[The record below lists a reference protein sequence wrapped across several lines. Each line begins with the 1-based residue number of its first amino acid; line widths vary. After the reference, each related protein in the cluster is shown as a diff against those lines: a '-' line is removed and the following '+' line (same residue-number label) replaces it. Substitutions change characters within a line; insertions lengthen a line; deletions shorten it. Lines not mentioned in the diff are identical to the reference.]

1 MIRLSLESVRLAPI
15 LGAGGNSARKDL
27 MIDRLC
33 RAALLLA
40 AGISS
45 AHAHHVMDYA
55 MPATALEGL
64 LSGLGH
70 PVIGIDHLLFIAGAG
85 VLAARLRRGY
95 LPPLVFVIASVTVA
109 GMRYLGVD
117 VGLDEL
123 WIAGSLVVLGAIMLA
138 ARELAGGVVAVLFL
152 VAGALHGYALAEAI
166 VGAEP
171 APLAAYLAGLT
182 LIQSAIAIAAWWI
195 ATWLATRYPRVP
207 FQRLVGAAVGAAGLV
222 FAGLAAL

>member
-1 MIRLSLESVRLAPI
+1 MLRHRIAV
-15 LGAGGNSARKDL
+15 
-27 MIDRLC
+27 LC
-33 RAALLLA
+33 RATVLLA
-40 AGISS
+40 AGASS
-45 AHAHHVMDYA
+45 LAHAHHVMDYA

-85 VLAARLRRGY
+85 VLAARFKRGY
-95 LPPLVFVIASVTVA
+95 LLPLVFVVASVSVA

-123 WIAGSLVVLGAIMLA
+123 WIAGSLVVLGAVMIA
-138 ARELAGGVVAVLFL
+138 AREPAGGVVAGLFL

-166 VGAEP
+166 VGAERT
-171 APLAAYLAGLT
+171 PLVAYLAGLT
-182 LIQSAIAIAAWWI
+182 LIQSAIALAAWWV
-195 ATWLATRYPRVP
+195 ATWLAIRRPRVP
-207 FQRLVGAAVGAAGLV
+207 FRRLVGAAVTAAGLV

>member
-1 MIRLSLESVRLAPI
+1 MERDMMERDMMKRDVIARDWKAMQ
-15 LGAGGNSARKDL
+15 LGCVAV
-27 MIDRLC
+27 
-33 RAALLLA
+33 LLA
-40 AGISS
+40 AGVSP
-45 AHAHHVMDYA
+45 ANAHHVMDYA

-85 VLAARLRRGY
+85 VLAARLKGGY
-95 LPPLVFVIASVTVA
+95 LLPLVFVVASVSVA

-138 ARELAGGVVAVLFL
+138 VRKPAGGGVAGLFL
-152 VAGALHGYALAEAI
+152 VTGVLHGYALAEAI

-171 APLAAYLAGLT
+171 TPLFAYLAGLT
-182 LIQSAIAIAAWWI
+182 LIQCAIALAAWWI
-195 ATWLATRYPRVP
+195 ATWLATHRPRVP

-222 FAGLAAL
+222 FAGMAAL

>member
-1 MIRLSLESVRLAPI
+1 MLHRMIGV
-15 LGAGGNSARKDL
+15 
-27 MIDRLC
+27 LC

-55 MPATALEGL
+55 APATALEGL

-70 PVIGIDHLLFIAGAG
+70 PVIGVDHLLFILGAG
-85 VLAARLRRGY
+85 VLAARLERGY
-95 LPPLVFVIASVTVA
+95 LLPLVFVLASIAVA

-138 ARELAGGVVAVLFL
+138 ASVPSRGVIAGLFL
-152 VAGALHGYALAEAI
+152 VTGALHGYALAEAI
-166 VGAEP
+166 VGAERT
-171 APLAAYLAGLT
+171 PLVAYLTGLT
-182 LIQSAIAIAAWWI
+182 LTQSAIAFSAWWI
-195 ATWLATRYPRVP
+195 ATWLAAHRPQVP
-207 FQRLVGAAVGAAGLV
+207 LQRLVGAAVGAAGLV

>member
-1 MIRLSLESVRLAPI
+1 MVKRDMVKRDVMK
-15 LGAGGNSARKDL
+15 RDW
-27 MIDRLC
+27 
-33 RAALLLA
+33 RAMQFWCVAALLA
-40 AGISS
+40 AGASS

-70 PVIGIDHLLFIAGAG
+70 PVIGVDHLLFIAGAG
-85 VLAARLRRGY
+85 VLAARFKRGY
-95 LPPLVFVIASVTVA
+95 LLPLLFVVASVAVA

-123 WIAGSLVVLGAIMLA
+123 WIAGSLVVLGAIMVA
-138 ARELAGGVVAVLFL
+138 AQKPAGGVVAGLFL

-166 VGAEP
+166 VGAERT
-171 APLAAYLAGLT
+171 PLVAYLTGLT
-182 LIQSAIAIAAWWI
+182 LIQCAIALTAWWI
-195 ATWLATRYPRVP
+195 ATWLATHRPRVP
-207 FQRLVGAAVGAAGLV
+207 LQRLVGAAVAAAGLV

>member
-1 MIRLSLESVRLAPI
+1 MMKRDVMPRDW
-15 LGAGGNSARKDL
+15 NV
-27 MIDRLC
+27 MQFWC
-33 RAALLLA
+33 VAALLA
-40 AGISS
+40 AGASS

-85 VLAARLRRGY
+85 VLAARLKRGH
-95 LPPLVFVIASVTVA
+95 LLPLVFVVASVSVA

-138 ARELAGGVVAVLFL
+138 VRKPAGGVVAVLFL
-152 VAGALHGYALAEAI
+152 VTGALHGYALAEAM
-166 VGAEP
+166 VGAERT
-171 APLAAYLAGLT
+171 PLIAYLAGLT
-182 LIQSAIAIAAWWI
+182 LIQCAIALAAWWI
-195 ATWLATRYPRVP
+195 ATWFATHSPRVP

-222 FAGLAAL
+222 FAGLAVL